1 MVRPENLVT
10 PKNHVGK
17 CHRLLFNFEAS
28 CQLHG
33 GIAATQLNC
42 LALQHAAGRVYYSI
56 CGWTS
61 ASLDL
66 NHHYRNGTHA
76 DPVST

>member
-1 MVRPENLVT
+1 MVRPKNLVT

-17 CHRLLFNFEAS
+17 FHLFLFNFEAS

-42 LALQHAAGRVYYSI
+42 LALQHAAGLVYHSI

-61 ASLDL
+61 ASVDL
-66 NHHYRNGTHA
+66 VCYHRIGTHA
-76 DPVST
+76 DTVST